1 MQVKYLF
8 LSLCPSYISNTVSSY
23 LRDFVLNKQYTSQ
36 FSEWT
41 ICKGPLAF
49 LWRAWKTI
57 SPKQRKIYFVAII
70 LLTLSWRK
78 SLLSLSNQR
87 ENNNYFPVALLSSYD
102 MQDQIYDVWPNVKY
116 ALKLQTWKYF
126 TNNSLK

>member
-8 LSLCPSYISNTVSSY
+8 LSLYPSYISNTVSSY

-57 SPKQRKIYFVAII
+57 SPKQRKIYFVGIMDKVFI
-70 LLTLSWRK
+70 
-78 SLLSLSNQR
+78 LSLSNQR
-87 ENNNYFPVALLSSYD
+87 ENNNYFPAALLSSYN
-102 MQDQIYDVWPNVKY
+102 MQDHVKY
-116 ALKLQTWKYF
+116 ALKLQTWK
-126 TNNSLK
+126 